1 MAIFIVMT
9 LDQYLQT
16 TYAAQLAAEVGVSP
30 AFVSQW
36 RSGYRQVPAER
47 CPAIERATGGAV
59 KCEDLRPD
67 VDWAVLRC
75 TCTRD
80 PETAHDDGG
89 PREHEL
95 QEAA

>member
-1 MAIFIVMT
+1 MNLKT
-9 LDQYLQT
+9 YLSEKRGR
-16 TYAAQLAAEVGVSP
+16 AVKLAKALSVTPVTVHGWVNE
-30 AFVSQW
+30 
-36 RSGYRQVPAER
+36 RVPAER
-47 CPAIERATGGAV
+47 CPAIERATAGQV

-75 TCTRD
+75 RCND
-80 PETAHDDGG
+80 ETAHDEHG